1 MARKERKDND
11 ERQAIQ
17 CGDPNMGPS
26 FPWRVMLVEVAMHT
40 ETTDFHV
47 AIV

>member
-26 FPWRVMLVEVAMHT
+26 FPWPFSHLGDGFKKKRKEGGG
-40 ETTDFHV
+40 
-47 AIV
+47 